1 MSYLQRS
8 TGDHISDM
16 GDSKIKYLRF
26 RYTGTLDDL
35 NAIKDQIEEI
45 MRVEGWK
52 RGFSEMA
59 PLESNPD
66 IYGWATGWKR
76 YKDGSEI

>member
-1 MSYLQRS
+1 
-8 TGDHISDM
+8 M

-45 MRVEGWK
+45 MREEGWK

-59 PLESNPD
+59 PLETNPD
-66 IYGWATGWKR
+66 DICRAPAGALQI
-76 YKDGSEI
+76 S

>member
-1 MSYLQRS
+1 
-8 TGDHISDM
+8 M

-45 MRVEGWK
+45 MREEGWK

-59 PLESNPD
+59 PLETNPD

-76 YKDGSEI
+76 YKAPAEN

>member
-1 MSYLQRS
+1 
-8 TGDHISDM
+8 M

-45 MRVEGWK
+45 MREEGWK
-52 RGFSEMA
+52 RGFCEMA
-59 PLESNPD
+59 PLETNPD

-76 YKDGSEI
+76 YKDQAEN

>member
-1 MSYLQRS
+1 
-8 TGDHISDM
+8 M

-45 MRVEGWK
+45 MREEGWK

-59 PLESNPD
+59 PLETNTD

-76 YKDGSEI
+76 YKDPAEN

>member
-1 MSYLQRS
+1 
-8 TGDHISDM
+8 M

-35 NAIKDQIEEI
+35 NATDQIEEI
-45 MRVEGWK
+45 MREEGWK

-59 PLESNPD
+59 PLETNPD
-66 IYGWATGWKR
+66 IY
-76 YKDGSEI
+76 DGRQVETL